1 MIIKSYEIDKIK
13 NKNFSFFLLYG
24 KNQGLKNETIN
35 DLLKD
40 QVSILKYEEGEV
52 LDKSNEFY
60 DSLLSKSLFGEKKNI
75 IIKRATDKIINLLIE
90 IIDRNLEDIV
100 IIIEA
105 NVLDKK
111 SKLRS
116 LFEKD
121 KKCVCI
127 PFYEDNE
134 QTLYKFAVN
143 FFKNKKIS
151 ISPIN
156 INLIVNK
163 SNNDRQN
170 LLNELNKVEYYTKNG
185 KKISEDVIYKLTN
198 LSENYSISELIDNC
212 LAMNKKKVTH
222 ILSENNFSNE
232 DCMIIIR
239 MLLNKSKKILKLSN
253 DYEKNNNIDLTI
265 SSAKPPIFW
274 KDKEITKQQ
283 IFKWKPNNIKD
294 LIFQIDKIELMVKK
308 NYENSV
314 NLVTD
319 FILEQCSSRN

>member
-1 MIIKSYEIDKIK
+1 MIIKSYEINKIK

-75 IIKRATDKIINLLIE
+75 IIKRATDKIIKLLIE
-90 IIDRNLEDIV
+90 IIERNLEDILIV
-100 IIIEA
+100 IEA
-105 NVLDKK
+105 NVLERK
-111 SKLRS
+111 SKLRT

-283 IFKWKPNNIKD
+283 IFKWKPNNIKN

>member
-1 MIIKSYEIDKIK
+1 MIIKSYEINKIK
-13 NKNFSFFLLYG
+13 DKNFSYFLFYG
-24 KNQGLKNETIN
+24 KNQGLKTEAIN
-35 DLLKD
+35 YLLKD
-40 QVSILKYEEGEV
+40 EVSIDKYEESEV
-52 LDKSNEFY
+52 LEKSNEFY
-60 DSLLSKSLFGEKKNI
+60 DSLLSKSLFSEKKNI
-75 IIKRATDKIINLLIE
+75 IIKRATEKIISILIE
-90 IIDRNLEDIV
+90 IIERNLKDIL

-105 NVLDKK
+105 NVLEKK

-121 KKCVCI
+121 KRCVCV

-134 QTLYKFAVN
+134 HTLYNFADN

-170 LLNELNKVEYYTKNG
+170 LLNELDKIEYYAKKG
-185 KKISEDVIYKLTN
+185 KKISEDVIYKITN

-212 LAMNKKKVTH
+212 LAMNKKKVIH

-232 DCMIIIR
+232 DCIIIIR
-239 MLLNKSKKILKLSN
+239 TLLNKSKKILKLSN
-253 DYEKNNNIDLTI
+253 NYEKNNNIDLTI

-283 IFKWKPNNIKD
+283 IYKWKPSNIKN

-319 FILEQCSSRN
+319 FILQQCSSGN

>member
-1 MIIKSYEIDKIK
+1 MIIKSYEINKIK
-13 NKNFSFFLLYG
+13 DKNFSYFLFYG
-24 KNQGLKNETIN
+24 KNQGLKTEAIN
-35 DLLKD
+35 YLLKD
-40 QVSILKYEEGEV
+40 EVSIDKYEESEV
-52 LDKSNEFY
+52 LEKSNEFY
-60 DSLLSKSLFGEKKNI
+60 DSLSSKSLFSEKKNI
-75 IIKRATDKIINLLIE
+75 IIKRATEKIISILIE
-90 IIDRNLEDIV
+90 IIERNLKDIL

-105 NVLDKK
+105 NVLEKK

-121 KKCVCI
+121 KRCVCV

-134 QTLYKFAVN
+134 QTLYNFADN

-170 LLNELNKVEYYTKNG
+170 LLNELDKIEYYAKKG
-185 KKISEDVIYKLTN
+185 KKISEDVIYKITN

-212 LAMNKKKVTH
+212 LAMNKKKVIH

-232 DCMIIIR
+232 DCIIIIR
-239 MLLNKSKKILKLSN
+239 TLLNKSKKILKLSN
-253 DYEKNNNIDLTI
+253 NYEKNNNIDLTI

-283 IFKWKPNNIKD
+283 IYKWKPSNIKN

>member
-24 KNQGLKNETIN
+24 KNQGHKNETIN

-40 QVSILKYEEGEV
+40 QVSILKYEEHEV
-52 LDKSNEFY
+52 LEKSNEFY
-60 DSLLSKSLFGEKKNI
+60 NSLLSKSLFGEKKNI
-75 IIKRATDKIINLLIE
+75 IIKRATDKIIKLLIE
-90 IIDRNLEDIV
+90 IIDRNLEDIL
-100 IIIEA
+100 IIVEA
-105 NVLDKK
+105 NVLEKK
-111 SKLRS
+111 SKLRT

-127 PFYEDNE
+127 AFYEDNE

-143 FFKNKKIS
+143 FFQKKKIS
-151 ISPIN
+151 ISPTN

-170 LLNELNKVEYYTKNG
+170 LLNELNKLEHFTKNG
-185 KKISEDVIYKLTN
+185 KKISEDIIYKLTN

-212 LAMNKKKVTH
+212 LAMNKKKVIN

-232 DCMIIIR
+232 DCMLIIR
-239 MLLNKSKKILKLSN
+239 TMLNKSKKILKLSN

-283 IFKWKPNNIKD
+283 IFKWKPNNIKN

>member
-1 MIIKSYEIDKIK
+1 MIIKSYEINKIK

-24 KNQGLKNETIN
+24 KNQGLKNEAIN

-40 QVSILKYEEGEV
+40 QVSILKYEESEV
-52 LDKSNEFY
+52 LEKSNEFY

-105 NVLDKK
+105 NVLEKK

-170 LLNELNKVEYYTKNG
+170 LLNELNKIEYYTKNG

-212 LAMNKKKVTH
+212 LAMNKKKVIH
-222 ILSENNFSNE
+222 ILGENNFSNE

-239 MLLNKSKKILKLSN
+239 TLLNKSKKILKLSN

-283 IFKWKPNNIKD
+283 IFKWKPNHIKN

-308 NYENSV
+308 NYEHSI

-319 FILEQCSSRN
+319 FILQQCSSRN

>member
-1 MIIKSYEIDKIK
+1 MIIKSYEINKIK

-24 KNQGLKNETIN
+24 KNQGLKNEAIN

-40 QVSILKYEEGEV
+40 QVSILKYEESEV
-52 LDKSNEFY
+52 LEKSNEFY

-105 NVLDKK
+105 NVLEKK

-170 LLNELNKVEYYTKNG
+170 LLNELNKIEYYTKNG

-198 LSENYSISELIDNC
+198 LYENYSISELIDNC
-212 LAMNKKKVTH
+212 LAMNKKKVIH
-222 ILSENNFSNE
+222 ILGENNFSNE

-239 MLLNKSKKILKLSN
+239 TLLNKSKKILKLSN

-265 SSAKPPIFW
+265 LSAKPPIFW

-283 IFKWKPNNIKD
+283 IFKWKPNHIKN

>member
-1 MIIKSYEIDKIK
+1 MIIKSHEISKIK
-13 NKNFSFFLLYG
+13 DKNFCFFLFYG
-24 KNQGLKNETIN
+24 KNQGLKTEAIN
-35 DLLKD
+35 DLIKNEI
-40 QVSILKYEEGEV
+40 SILKYEESEI
-52 LDKSNEFY
+52 LEKSNEFY

-75 IIKRATDKIINLLIE
+75 IIKRATDKIVKLLIE
-90 IIDRNLEDIV
+90 IIERNLEDIL

-105 NVLDKK
+105 DVLEKK
-111 SKLRS
+111 SKLRT

-121 KKCVCI
+121 EKCVCI

-170 LLNELNKVEYYTKNG
+170 LLNELNKIEYFTKKG

-212 LAMNKKKVTH
+212 LAMNKKKVIH

-232 DCMIIIR
+232 DGMIIIR
-239 MLLNKSKKILKLSN
+239 TLLNKSKKILKLSN
-253 DYEKNNNIDLTI
+253 NYEKNNNIDFTI

-283 IFKWKPNNIKD
+283 IYKWTPSNIKN

-308 NYENSV
+308 NYEHSI

-319 FILEQCSSRN
+319 FILQQCSSRN

>member
-1 MIIKSYEIDKIK
+1 MIIKSYEINKIK

-24 KNQGLKNETIN
+24 KNQGLKNEAIN

-40 QVSILKYEEGEV
+40 QVSILKYEESEV
-52 LDKSNEFY
+52 LEKSNEFY

-105 NVLDKK
+105 NVLEKK

-185 KKISEDVIYKLTN
+185 KKISEDIIYRLTN

-212 LAMNKKKVTH
+212 LAMNKKKVIH
-222 ILSENNFSNE
+222 ILGENNFSNE

-239 MLLNKSKKILKLSN
+239 TLLNKSKKILKLSN

-283 IFKWKPNNIKD
+283 IFKWKPNHIKN

>member
-35 DLLKD
+35 NLLKD
-40 QVSILKYEEGEV
+40 QVSILKYEEDEV
-52 LDKSNEFY
+52 LEKSNEFY
-60 DSLLSKSLFGEKKNI
+60 DSLLSKSLFDEKKNI
-75 IIKRATDKIINLLIE
+75 IIKRATDKIIKLLIE
-90 IIDRNLEDIV
+90 IIDRNLEDIL
-100 IIIEA
+100 IIVEA
-105 NVLDKK
+105 NILEKK
-111 SKLRS
+111 SKLRT

-127 PFYEDNE
+127 AFYEDNE

-143 FFKNKKIS
+143 FFQKKKIS
-151 ISPIN
+151 ISPTN

-170 LLNELNKVEYYTKNG
+170 LLNELNKLEHFTKNG
-185 KKISEDVIYKLTN
+185 KKISEDIIYKLTN

-212 LAMNKKKVTH
+212 LAMNKKKVIN

-232 DCMIIIR
+232 DCMLIIR
-239 MLLNKSKKILKLSN
+239 TLLNKSKKILKLSN

-283 IFKWKPNNIKD
+283 IFKWKPNNIKN

-314 NLVTD
+314 NLLTD

>member
-1 MIIKSYEIDKIK
+1 MIIKSYEINKIK
-13 NKNFSFFLLYG
+13 DKNFSYFLFYG
-24 KNQGLKNETIN
+24 KNQGLKTEAIN
-35 DLLKD
+35 YLLKD
-40 QVSILKYEEGEV
+40 EVSIDKYEESEV
-52 LDKSNEFY
+52 LEKSNEFY
-60 DSLLSKSLFGEKKNI
+60 DSLLSKSLFSEKKNI
-75 IIKRATDKIINLLIE
+75 IIKRATEKIISLLIE
-90 IIDRNLEDIV
+90 IIERNLKDIL

-105 NVLDKK
+105 NVLEKK

-121 KKCVCI
+121 KRCVCV

-134 QTLYKFAVN
+134 QTLYNFADN

-170 LLNELNKVEYYTKNG
+170 LLNELDKIEYYAKKG
-185 KKISEDVIYKLTN
+185 KKISEDVIYKITN

-212 LAMNKKKVTH
+212 LAMNKKKVIH

-239 MLLNKSKKILKLSN
+239 TLLNKSKKILKLSN

-283 IFKWKPNNIKD
+283 IFKWKPNHIKN

-319 FILEQCSSRN
+319 FILQQCSSGN

>member
-1 MIIKSYEIDKIK
+1 MIIKSYEINKIK
-13 NKNFSFFLLYG
+13 NKKFSFFLFYG
-24 KNQGLKNETIN
+24 KNQGLKSEAINE
-35 DLLKD
+35 LLKD
-40 QVSILKYEEGEV
+40 EVSILKYDENEV
-52 LDKSNEFY
+52 LEKSSEFY

-75 IIKRATDKIINLLIE
+75 IIKRATDKIIKLLIE
-90 IIDRNLEDIV
+90 IIERNLEDILIV
-100 IIIEA
+100 IEA
-105 NVLDKK
+105 NVLEKK
-111 SKLRS
+111 SKLRT

-170 LLNELNKVEYYTKNG
+170 LLNELNKIEYYTKNG

-212 LAMNKKKVTH
+212 LAMNKKKVTN